1 LTASLDREVYRV
13 GEALTATVLLRNEGT
28 ETAFVPRF
36 DHQTLTFTC
45 AQKDVGVPIRH
56 DPVCSRSIAPESKD
70 LEPAKSV
77 LRKFLFTRLTA
88 EEGEY
93 ALQVD
98 FKGAISESGAVGH
111 VIQSPLV
118 FYRVVEPVALKRDR
132 TSGLILKAQAMELAE
147 REVGCKV
154 TASRT
159 VLVPLDDTGLYVW
172 VVMLRT
178 APVEGPER
186 GCAVQVNPYTGRAA
200 PLELEKAQP
209 ALEDNPPAES
219 AGVATVGSGDSLA
232 GQGTPEERAP

>member
-36 DHQTLTFTC
+36 DHQTLTFTF

-56 DPVCSRSIAPESKD
+56 DPVCSRSAW
-70 LEPAKSV
+70 
-77 LRKFLFTRLTA
+77 FLFTRLTA

-98 FKGAISESGAVGH
+98 FKGAVSQSGAVGH
-111 VIQSPLV
+111 VIQSPLA
-118 FYRVVEPVALKRDR
+118 FYRVVKPVALKRDQ
-132 TSGLILKAQAMELAE
+132 TSGLILKAQATELAE
-147 REVGCKV
+147 REVSCRV
-154 TASRT
+154 AASRT
-159 VLVPLDDTGLYVW
+159 VLVPLEDTGLYVW

-200 PLELEKAQP
+200 PLELEKARP